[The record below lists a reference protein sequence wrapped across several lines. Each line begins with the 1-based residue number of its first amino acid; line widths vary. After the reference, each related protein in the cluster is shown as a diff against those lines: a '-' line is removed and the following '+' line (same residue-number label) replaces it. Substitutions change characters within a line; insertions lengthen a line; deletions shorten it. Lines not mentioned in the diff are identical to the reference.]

1 MRQRTG
7 KCKNATDSDLT
18 IQKAAVS
25 ETRKKSCEIHL
36 STEIFPENLCAR
48 VYSVVHLV
56 ATQGTATKKIF
67 HDWAANKSPI
77 FEATLAWCSPG
88 TKPPI
93 CITKHKQQPDV
104 ARLRF
109 KLLHLTSSLEAASG
123 FGERCSCSQTWGKH
137 MLGAMAG
144 SGADPQCREWKF
156 KDELSTAWIMDAAT
170 VWILNTEQQNMKVV
184 ELETYCA
191 GWWNPL
197 KGQIHSG
204 INCPF

>member
-25 ETRKKSCEIHL
+25 ETRKKSCEIDL
-36 STEIFPENLCAR
+36 STEIFPENLCPSLLSSPSSGHSR
-48 VYSVVHLV
+48 KGKQ
-56 ATQGTATKKIF
+56 TKIF

-77 FEATLAWCSPG
+77 FEAPLVCCSPG

-104 ARLRF
+104 AGLRF

-123 FGERCSCSQTWGKH
+123 FGEGCSCSQTWGKH

-170 VWILNTEQQNMKVV
+170 VWILNTEQRNMKVV
-184 ELETYCA
+184 ELETYCT